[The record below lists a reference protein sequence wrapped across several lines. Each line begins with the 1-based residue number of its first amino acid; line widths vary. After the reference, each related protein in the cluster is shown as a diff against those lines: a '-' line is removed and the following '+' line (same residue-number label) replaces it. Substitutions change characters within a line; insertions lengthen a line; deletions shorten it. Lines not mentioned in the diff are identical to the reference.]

1 MPNAPLKVLLRSITF
16 EAERINS
23 YTLQALDGERLPAF
37 TAGAHI
43 DIHLTP
49 DRVRSYSLTNDP
61 AERHRYVIAVKH
73 EVDGRGGSAHVHS
86 RLKVGD
92 TLSIS
97 APRNNFI
104 YDEGEHASVFVAGG
118 IGITPILSMLR
129 HATAI
134 GRRWRLHY
142 ASRTRRDAAFLAE
155 IEALTAASGSETN
168 IVFDQ
173 EAGGAA
179 LDIAAIVARA
189 SADTHLY
196 CCGPLPMLEAFRAAT
211 RSRPPQTVHLEYFSP
226 VQEAATAGGFEVRL
240 AKSGR
245 TVAVAPG
252 KTILDALLD
261 AGFPVSYACGEGTC
275 GTCETRVI
283 EGVPDHRDVY
293 LTDEEHA
300 ANQQIMICCSGA
312 KTPLLVLDL

>member
-1 MPNAPLKVLLRSITF
+1 MVNAPLNVLLRSITF
-16 EAERINS
+16 EADRINS
-23 YTLQALDGERLPAF
+23 YTLQALDGGPLPAF

-43 DIHLTP
+43 ELQLASDLI
-49 DRVRSYSLTNDP
+49 RSYSLTNDP

-73 EVDGRGGSAHVHS
+73 EVDGRGGSAHVHT

-92 TLSIS
+92 VLSIS
-97 APRNNFI
+97 APHNNFA
-104 YDEGEHASVFVAGG
+104 YDEGEHASVFIAGG

-129 HATAI
+129 HASAI
-134 GRRWRLHY
+134 GRRWSLHY
-142 ASRTRRDAAFLAE
+142 ASRTRRDAAFLTE
-155 IEALTAASGSETN
+155 IKALATASDSEAN

-189 SADTHLY
+189 SAGTHLY

-211 RSRPPQTVHLEYFSP
+211 RSRPPPTVHLEYFSP

-300 ANQQIMICCSGA
+300 ANRQMMICCSGA

>member
-189 SADTHLY
+189 SANTHLY